1 MDATMAAIELTEA
14 PWEQWVG
21 AVLRAE
27 RLRRLTATERPHR
40 RRPVPAQARPRT
52 RGSLLWMLAV
62 SVAGFM
68 LLR

>member
-1 MDATMAAIELTEA
+1 MDATTAAIELTEVA
-14 PWEQWVG
+14 WEQFIG

-27 RLRRLTATERPHR
+27 RLRLLCATARPR
-40 RRPVPAQARPRT
+40 RRPAKAAGPPRT

-62 SVAGFM
+62 STAGFV